1 MVASPSV
8 SHRTKGFAML
18 RSSLFP
24 AALILL
30 AAVALPGAPVHAQ
43 TAVPEAGAGGAP
55 AIDRQGAADD
65 GVMLELSV
73 EDWVETDTATV
84 RLGADLAVEAGKFG
98 AARQDLVATL
108 QGFGTGAE
116 WRIVDF
122 GKLGDDAGFERWR
135 LVAEARVP
143 EAALAE
149 LAGKAREATRPG
161 RALSVASIE
170 YTPTLAER
178 EAVVDRLRARIY
190 GRVARELAAL
200 NGAFADRDFRIRMI
214 DFTTGF
220 RPQPRM
226 MTMARAEQAGGA
238 MKMADAGGGLA
249 GAEKATLTARVTLAA
264 VAPTE

>member
-1 MVASPSV
+1 MPRPS
-8 SHRTKGFAML
+8 AL
-18 RSSLFP
+18 P

-30 AAVALPGAPVHAQ
+30 AALALPA
-43 TAVPEAGAGGAP
+43 AP
-55 AIDRQGAADD
+55 AWAQASAPAGAADSAAD
-65 GVMLELSV
+65 RETKTERQGPADDEVTLELSV

-84 RLGADLAVEAGKFG
+84 RVAADLAVEAGRFG
-98 AARQDLVATL
+98 AARQDLVTTL

-135 LVAEARVP
+135 LVAEARLP

-149 LAGKAREATRPG
+149 LAGKATAATKPG

-170 YTPTLAER
+170 YTPTLEER
-178 EAVVDRLRARIY
+178 ETVIDRLRVRVY
-190 GRVARELAAL
+190 DRVAREIAAL
-200 NGAFADRDFRIRMI
+200 NGAFGDRGFRIRTI
-214 DFTTGF
+214 DFTSGF

-226 MTMARAEQAGGA
+226 MTMARAEGVPAGA
-238 MKMADAGGGLA
+238 AKSADAGGGLA

-264 VAPTE
+264 AVSAD